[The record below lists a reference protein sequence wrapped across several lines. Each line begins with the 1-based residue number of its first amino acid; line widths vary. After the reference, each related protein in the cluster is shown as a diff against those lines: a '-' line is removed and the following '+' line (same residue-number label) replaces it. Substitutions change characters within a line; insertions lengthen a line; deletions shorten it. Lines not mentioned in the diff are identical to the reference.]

1 MRSRLLKPASLA
13 SHQEAQGRMMRTR
26 GKQVTISSLL
36 ILVAIAFSTTELAQ
50 GAPPK
55 AGNKPVARVK
65 PKEPTACKLVGT
77 VRGTKHGPVTAWE

>member
-1 MRSRLLKPASLA
+1 
-13 SHQEAQGRMMRTR
+13 MRTR

-65 PKEPTACKLVGT
+65 PKEPLHTPWNGRRHKAMG
-77 VRGTKHGPVTAWE
+77 R